1 MILAQN
7 RNINQWNKI
16 DNPEISP
23 HTCEYL
29 IFDKGSKKYNGEKT
43 ASSISDGGKT
53 GELHVGILPN
63 TIHKNKLK
71 MD

>member
-23 HTCEYL
+23 CTCKYL
-29 IFDKGSKKYNGEKT
+29 IFDKGSKKIQWRKI
-43 ASSISDGGKT
+43 ASSISGSGKT
-53 GELHVGILPN
+53 GELHVRILPN
-63 TIHKNKLK
+63 AIHKNKLK

>member
-1 MILAQN
+1 MVLTQKQKY
-7 RNINQWNKI
+7 RSMEQDSLKINSQPMVTLSLTK
-16 DNPEISP
+16 EAK
-23 HTCEYL
+23 T
-29 IFDKGSKKYNGEKT
+29 YNGEKT